1 LTITNGTFTLTPA
14 FTGMF
19 ALGGNWTRTGASS
32 TFTHNNKK
40 VIFDRQIAGDQSI
53 NVSSGITAETFYDL
67 DVSPAAGNLLLNANV
82 NVLNAVGLISGKV
95 ALNGFE
101 FRLGTIGSN
110 GTITGGSTTEYFIS
124 GNASSKLIRFT
135 TTPNTTYNYPL
146 GDALNYTPFDLQ
158 LYGSAMASN
167 SQMAIYVVPGA
178 HPNVGTS
185 TNYLSRYWKV
195 EPSNYP
201 TLQTGYGV
209 VYRWAAAD
217 EITAPIPA
225 NLKPAKYNNQ
235 GWVAATGS
243 GVNFEMGVGTVNP
256 GTRTITWDGLYSF
269 SEFTSIG
276 NGTPLPISLLDFNV
290 RPVLNQVE
298 ITWTTASETNNDF
311 FTIERSQDG
320 REFIPIGVVD
330 GAGNS
335 NTILKYKLMDA
346 DTYVGVSYY
355 RLKQT
360 DFDGKF
366 EYSEIKSV
374 NFMKPNVGHNW
385 SIYPNPSD
393 ISGVYLVTGLL
404 ESDLLQVQLTD
415 LTGKVVFSDRLSTD
429 NESANYFL
437 DFKHV
442 NSGIY
447 YLTIVDGSQTTTMK
461 LILTSHNN

>member
-1 LTITNGTFTLTPA
+1 
-14 FTGMF
+14 
-19 ALGGNWTRTGASS
+19 
-32 TFTHNNKK
+32 
-40 VIFDRQIAGDQSI
+40 
-53 NVSSGITAETFYDL
+53 
-67 DVSPAAGNLLLNANV
+67 
-82 NVLNAVGLISGKV
+82 
-95 ALNGFE
+95 
-101 FRLGTIGSN
+101 
-110 GTITGGSTTEYFIS
+110 
-124 GNASSKLIRFT
+124 
-135 TTPNTTYNYPL
+135 
-146 GDALNYTPFDLQ
+146 
-158 LYGSAMASN
+158 
-167 SQMAIYVVPGA
+167 
-178 HPNVGTS
+178 
-185 TNYLSRYWKV
+185 
-195 EPSNYP
+195 
-201 TLQTGYGV
+201 
-209 VYRWAAAD
+209 
-217 EITAPIPA
+217 
-225 NLKPAKYNNQ
+225 
-235 GWVAATGS
+235 
-243 GVNFEMGVGTVNP
+243 
-256 GTRTITWDGLYSF
+256 
-269 SEFTSIG
+269 
-276 NGTPLPISLLDFNV
+276 V

-335 NTILKYKLMDA
+335 NTILNYKLMDA
-346 DTYVGVSYY
+346 DPYVGISYY

-437 DFKHV
+437 DFNHV